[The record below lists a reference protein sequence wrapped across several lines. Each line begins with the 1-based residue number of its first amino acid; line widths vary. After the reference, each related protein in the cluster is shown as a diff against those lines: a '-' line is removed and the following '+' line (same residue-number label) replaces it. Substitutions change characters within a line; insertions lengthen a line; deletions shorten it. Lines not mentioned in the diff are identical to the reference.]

1 MSAIPC
7 HVAFI
12 MDGNGRWAVKRGLSR
27 LKGHREGIKK
37 GGACHRLLSETR
49 HKSSQ
54 SFRVFNRK
62 LEKSR
67 ARSGGA
73 VQAGVPLS

>member
-37 GGACHRLLSETR
+37 AELVIDYCLRRGIEVVSP
-49 HKSSQ
+49 
-54 SFRVFNRK
+54 FRVFNRK

>member
-27 LKGHREGIKK
+27 LKGHREAKIEELKK
-37 GGACHRLLSETR
+37 QDEKAFVAQETEEKAEAESE
-49 HKSSQ
+49 
-54 SFRVFNRK
+54 
-62 LEKSR
+62 EK
-67 ARSGGA
+67 AE
-73 VQAGVPLS
+73 